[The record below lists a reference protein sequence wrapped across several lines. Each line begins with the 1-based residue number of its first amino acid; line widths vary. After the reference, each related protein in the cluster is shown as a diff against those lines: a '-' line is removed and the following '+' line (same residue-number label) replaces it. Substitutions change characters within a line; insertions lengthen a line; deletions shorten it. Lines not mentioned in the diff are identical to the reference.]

1 MLVRLALGF
10 QAGVRQGEMAKMV
23 DMVADTVEEMV
34 GAMARAVEE
43 MDWGRSCSASQGY
56 GSTDSSHC

>member
-1 MLVRLALGF
+1 
-10 QAGVRQGEMAKMV
+10 MAKMV
-23 DMVADTVEEMV
+23 DTVAETVEEMV